1 MDSNGRL
8 KESVALKFH
17 SSGTTSKRG
26 DEQYRQTGLS
36 SESND
41 GLAGTKR
48 HGRSGAPGKGRGKK
62 ADVGTQIGF
71 QLRNLYDDVL
81 NQPVPDR
88 FLDLLSQL
96 ETSPGSSL
104 KD

>member
-1 MDSNGRL
+1 MDSGGL
-8 KESVALKFH
+8 KGVALKFQ
-17 SSGTTSKRG
+17 SSGTRSPQRG